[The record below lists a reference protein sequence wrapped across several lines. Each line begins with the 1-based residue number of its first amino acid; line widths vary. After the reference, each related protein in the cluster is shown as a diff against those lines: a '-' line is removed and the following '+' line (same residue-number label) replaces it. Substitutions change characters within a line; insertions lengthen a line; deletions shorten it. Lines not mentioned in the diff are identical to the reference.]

1 VRASQVCVVTE
12 ESDDASV
19 VDSQSDEAAPPD
31 DDASVVKMES
41 AEDDPDESLRQS
53 LVEAF
58 SAALGVRDGEDKS

>member
-1 VRASQVCVVTE
+1 MRASQVCVVTE

-19 VDSQSDEAAPPD
+19 VDSQSDEAA
-31 DDASVVKMES
+31 VVKMES